1 MVLEG
6 NAGNLQAVESYSA
19 KGEALEKLLVLPSG
33 DLLAQT
39 AAAGIW
45 RLDAS
50 GFQALETGG
59 SVMQNQLVQS
69 GGDVFAF
76 NSEGCYRYKQP
87 GFVRDQQ
94 SFVASSYQDWLGRVW
109 AFGTDRYF
117 SVDGRGNHLSQ
128 TPINAPK
135 LEVFSNRSLLAWED
149 FSVRCVSKDANNT
162 FWIGGSDG
170 LLHYRSLAMDVLP
183 ASPSTSL
190 RNLLLPGDSLVH
202 LHNTARDSGDISA
215 STYDGTTPR
224 LSHNTA
230 SVGFRFTALDLDRVR
245 PLRFQYQLEGFD
257 AEWSVPSR
265 ETEKEYTNLDY
276 GEYTFRVKAINGYG
290 EEGPVA
296 SFSFTIVTPWYAQWW
311 AYLLYG
317 LAFLGATF
325 ILVRIR
331 SQRLEKEKRALEK
344 MVEERTSEIQE
355 QKEEIQSQSDSL
367 YIKNKELEKINQM
380 VASINTGISFS
391 AVMGHIIEEIR
402 FIRDVERAASLVL
415 DEATQRFVVRSH
427 HGWEEQQAAE
437 VSLTEAEAEALL
449 LQRSAKV
456 GEDLYYVADGYH
468 SSAIEQHP
476 AFGGAKTSLVL
487 IIRVEDQTRGYLVLE
502 CLSKANAFGPQDFDL
517 MASFKEHV
525 VSAFIKSKIMNE
537 LQQTFENLQQ
547 TQAKLVSQEKM
558 AGLGQLTAG
567 IAHEINNPIN
577 FISGNVK
584 PLRRDLDDLKE
595 ILEKYAEIEPD
606 SDLEEL
612 LEEVEELKEDL
623 DYDFVLDEID
633 SLINDIENGATR
645 TAEIVKDLR
654 NFSRLDEAN
663 LKKASIEDG
672 LDSTLSILKN
682 KYKERIEVVR
692 HYAPLE
698 PIECYAGKLN
708 QVFMNILNNAIQATP
723 DKGTITLTTIDKGE
737 MVEVRLKD
745 TGAGMTEETQKKL
758 FDPFYTT
765 KDVGEGTGLGMSIS
779 FGVINDHSGTIE
791 FESEL
796 GVGTEFIITLPK
808 KQPKKEEA

>member
-1 MVLEG
+1 
-6 NAGNLQAVESYSA
+6 
-19 KGEALEKLLVLPSG
+19 
-33 DLLAQT
+33 
-39 AAAGIW
+39 
-45 RLDAS
+45 
-50 GFQALETGG
+50 
-59 SVMQNQLVQS
+59 
-69 GGDVFAF
+69 
-76 NSEGCYRYKQP
+76 
-87 GFVRDQQ
+87 
-94 SFVASSYQDWLGRVW
+94 
-109 AFGTDRYF
+109 
-117 SVDGRGNHLSQ
+117 
-128 TPINAPK
+128 
-135 LEVFSNRSLLAWED
+135 
-149 FSVRCVSKDANNT
+149 
-162 FWIGGSDG
+162 
-170 LLHYRSLAMDVLP
+170 
-183 ASPSTSL
+183 
-190 RNLLLPGDSLVH
+190 
-202 LHNTARDSGDISA
+202 
-215 STYDGTTPR
+215 
-224 LSHNTA
+224 
-230 SVGFRFTALDLDRVR
+230 
-245 PLRFQYQLEGFD
+245 
-257 AEWSVPSR
+257 
-265 ETEKEYTNLDY
+265 
-276 GEYTFRVKAINGYG
+276 
-290 EEGPVA
+290 
-296 SFSFTIVTPWYAQWW
+296 
-311 AYLLYG
+311 